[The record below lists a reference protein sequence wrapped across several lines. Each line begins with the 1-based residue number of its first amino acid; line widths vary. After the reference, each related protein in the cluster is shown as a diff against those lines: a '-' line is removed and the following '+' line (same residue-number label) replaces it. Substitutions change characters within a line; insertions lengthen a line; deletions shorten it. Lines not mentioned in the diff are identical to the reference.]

1 MLIIPCGIMQMN
13 FVATCLGSS
22 SEDLN
27 RGELVPDVQG
37 PGGQPIGRRAIW
49 SVGGAESLL

>member
-1 MLIIPCGIMQMN
+1 MWYYADELR
-13 FVATCLGSS
+13 TCLGSS
-22 SEDLN
+22 SEGLN

-49 SVGGAESLL
+49 SVGGAESLLWAQDLF